1 MGYPLIVWNESQWK
15 YIIIILNS
23 EEDYTYK

>member
-1 MGYPLIVWNESQWK
+1 MGYPLLVWNESKWK

-23 EEDYTYK
+23 DEDYTYK